1 MRFSTNPTQAEL
13 YAEQVAML
21 RLKADARHAEMLV
34 IHGTPEDLKN
44 KIIKLYRNK
53 CAHINEPDPHINNS
67 PGPID
72 QPPRW
77 SAWLF
82 SVGREPN
89 MITYEGE
96 GESLQEALIDLYQI
110 VQDGEQAYR
119 LLIEGERERRSHPEQ
134 FAPKGAF
141 KVHPELET
149 VKVT

>member
-1 MRFSTNPTQAEL
+1 MKFPTIPTQAQL

-21 RLKADARHAEMLV
+21 RLKADARYVEMLV
-34 IHGTPEDLKN
+34 IHGSPTALRN
-44 KIIKLYRNK
+44 KIIELYRTK

-72 QPPRW
+72 SPPRW

-119 LLIEGERERRSHPEQ
+119 LLIEEEQERRSHPEQ
-134 FAPKGAF
+134 FPPRGAV

-149 VKVT
+149 VKIT